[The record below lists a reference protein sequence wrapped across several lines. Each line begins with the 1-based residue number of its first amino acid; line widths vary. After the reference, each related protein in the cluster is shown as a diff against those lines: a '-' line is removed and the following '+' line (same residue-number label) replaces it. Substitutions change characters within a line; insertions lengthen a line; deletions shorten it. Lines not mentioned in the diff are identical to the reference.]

1 MASTWKIS
9 MSTKKIKSVSASQK
23 LSGEDSTRSHV
34 QEKEG
39 QQVVDSKDDLE
50 AWRLILEMLQV
61 MKVVGVDVEDILDRK
76 AMLFHKIR
84 VDHHKHQ
91 ALIKQPIWKRNQLAR
106 EEEGG
111 HQVQA
116 GVLLLLSQL
125 LYQGRVLR
133 PDHRQI

>member
-1 MASTWKIS
+1 M
-9 MSTKKIKSVSASQK
+9 
-23 LSGEDSTRSHV
+23 DN
-34 QEKEG
+34 
-39 QQVVDSKDDLE
+39 KDDLE
-50 AWRLILEMLQV
+50 AQHLIPEMLQV
-61 MKVVGVDVEDILDRK
+61 TRVVGVDGEDTLDHK
-76 AMLFHKIR
+76 AMSFHKMR